1 MKLEVSRRDLLLA
14 GTGAAAGIALSPV
27 PWKALDDLSIW
38 TQRPPTPT
46 PRPAGP
52 LAFRFTSCSLCP
64 AACGLKARSFGPQ
77 PVGFSGVPGHPASDG
92 GLCPLGLTGHHLAK
106 HPLRAV
112 APERVSGGKR
122 EVLDRAAASAALSA
136 AIAAAAKDPKR
147 SLLVVDGRPGRSL
160 SRTWRALAAATGGR
174 YAVPASP
181 SPALDALA
189 SRFDGPLAL
198 GVDYAKARRVVSFG
212 APVLTD
218 AGTPGLLARLRAE
231 GRRRPPAE
239 RLEVV
244 HVGATRTK
252 SAGLADR
259 FVPIA
264 PGTEAALALGLVH
277 VLLDEK
283 LADAAFLAARTTGLA
298 ELEALAARFAP
309 TLVEQKTG
317 VPAGDVVA
325 LARDLAQARPS
336 VVVGGDPAAPVSAEA
351 DAAIAALNL
360 VLGAPAGP
368 LVARRA
374 APAEPDG
381 DARLAGVTAIAEVP
395 EGSVGLLLLDG
406 TVPEGLVPWE
416 RLEKLL
422 AAGAVVA
429 SFSPFR
435 AGLGEKATLL
445 VPGPAPLEE
454 AVELDGPADA
464 PLATFALA
472 PALLAPPKDVVLTE
486 ELLREAAT
494 AAGLELPAPS
504 AGRAAAIVAAK
515 RGQLFDPSTAAT
527 SPVSSLADAA
537 ALEAAFANGAC
548 WVDDPAPSPAGRF
561 ALLRDGEAPR
571 LLEAALGA
579 PGPGPVRTAGLPRT
593 ALAAAPSSPLLTK
606 LTRET
611 ALFPAPSAAKA

>member
-14 GTGAAAGIALSPV
+14 GTGAAAGIVLSPV

-174 YAVPASP
+174 YAVPASS

-231 GRRRPPAE
+231 KRRLPLAE

-422 AAGAVVA
+422 ADGAVVA

-504 AGRAAAIVAAK
+504 AGRAAAIVAAR

-548 WVDDPAPSPAGRF
+548 WIDDPAPSPAGRF

-579 PGPGPVRTAGLPRT
+579 PGPEPVRTAGLPRT

>member
-14 GTGAAAGIALSPV
+14 GTGAAAGIVLSPV

-52 LAFRFTSCSLCP
+52 LAFRFTSCTLCP

-122 EVLDRAAASAALSA
+122 EVIDRAAASAALSA
-136 AIAAAAKDPKR
+136 AIASAAKDPKR

-198 GVDYAKARRVVSFG
+198 GVDFAKARRVVSFG
-212 APVLTD
+212 TPVLTD

-231 GRRRPPAE
+231 KRRLPLAE

-309 TLVEQKTG
+309 ALVEQRTG
-317 VPAGDVVA
+317 VPTGDVVA
-325 LARDLAQARPS
+325 LARDLAQGRPT
-336 VVVGGDPAAPVSAEA
+336 VVVGGDPAAPISAEA

-360 VLGAPAGP
+360 VLGAPGGP
-368 LVARRA
+368 LVARRP
-374 APAEPDG
+374 APVEADG
-381 DARLAGVTAIAEVP
+381 DAKLAAVTSLDEVP

-406 TVPEGLVPWE
+406 TVPEGLVPWV

-422 AAGAVVA
+422 ADGAVVA
-429 SFSPFR
+429 SFSAFR

-445 VPGPAPLEE
+445 LPGPAPLEE

-464 PLATFALA
+464 PLATFAVA
-472 PALLAPPKDVVLTE
+472 PALLAPPKDVVLPE

-494 AAGLELPAPS
+494 AAGLELPAPPAS
-504 AGRAAAIVAAK
+504 RAAAIVAAK
-515 RGQLFDPSTAAT
+515 RGHLFDPSTAAT
-527 SPVSSLADAA
+527 TPVSSVGDAT
-537 ALEAAFANGAC
+537 ALETAFASGAC
-548 WVDDPAPSPAGRF
+548 WIDDPAPSPSGRF

-571 LLEAALGA
+571 LLEAALEA
-579 PGPGPVRTAGLPRT
+579 PGPEPVRPAGLPRT

-611 ALFPAPSAAKA
+611 ALFSAPSAAKA

>member
-14 GTGAAAGIALSPV
+14 GTGAAAGIVLSPV

-231 GRRRPPAE
+231 KRRLPLAE

-579 PGPGPVRTAGLPRT
+579 PGPEPVRTAGLPRT